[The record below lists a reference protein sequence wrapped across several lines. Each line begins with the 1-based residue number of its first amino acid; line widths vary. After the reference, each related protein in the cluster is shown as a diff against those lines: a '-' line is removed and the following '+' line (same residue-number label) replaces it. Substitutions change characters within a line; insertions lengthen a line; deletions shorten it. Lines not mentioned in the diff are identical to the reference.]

1 MNDIYLHIFKLLEIK
16 DIPYVSQVCKD
27 FYGITQS
34 NILWYYF
41 YDRYYKDEELL
52 DTYCNT
58 CKMYYCMMKLPKTFY
73 DMPKNIK
80 QMQNMRALN
89 NTNDVIF
96 IPTELCLLTNL
107 KSIVLSG
114 YKISIIPTQIG
125 LLTNL
130 VTLGLSDN
138 NITEIPTEIGMLTN
152 LNYLGFANNNISI
165 MPTEIGLLTK
175 LAHLRV
181 NSNNITYIPME
192 IKLLKNIKTFN
203 YYNWSNNDIELL
215 K

>member
-1 MNDIYLHIFKLLEIK
+1 MNDIYLYIFKLLEIK
-16 DIPYVSQVCKD
+16 DIPYVSQVCKE
-27 FYGITQS
+27 FYCITQS

-41 YDRYYKDEELL
+41 YNQYYKDEELL

-73 DMPKNIK
+73 ELPKNIK
-80 QMQNMRALN
+80 QMQNIQALN
-89 NTNDVIF
+89 NTNNISF
-96 IPTELCLLTNL
+96 IPTELSLLTNL
-107 KSIVLSG
+107 VNIVLSG
-114 YKISIIPTQIG
+114 YRISIIPTQIG

-130 VTLGLSDN
+130 HTLGLSDN

-152 LNYLGFANNNISI
+152 LNYLGFANNKISI
-165 MPTEIGLLTK
+165 IPTEIGLLTK

-181 NSNNITYIPME
+181 NNNYITYIPME
-192 IKLLKNIKTFN
+192 IKLSKNIKTFN
-203 YYNWSNNDIELL
+203 FNNWSDNDIYLL